1 MHQFQKDNYIMGL
14 HVIPFNHVCTIIKVV
29 DDYSKALDQGHEV
42 ILGVPVLSPLLFI
55 LCYINDVMTGV
66 KWK

>member
-1 MHQFQKDNYIMGL
+1 MSAL
-14 HVIPFNHVCTIIKVV
+14 IKVV
-29 DDYSKALDQGHEV
+29 GDYSKALDQGHEV

-55 LCYINDVMTGV
+55 CYINDVMTVV